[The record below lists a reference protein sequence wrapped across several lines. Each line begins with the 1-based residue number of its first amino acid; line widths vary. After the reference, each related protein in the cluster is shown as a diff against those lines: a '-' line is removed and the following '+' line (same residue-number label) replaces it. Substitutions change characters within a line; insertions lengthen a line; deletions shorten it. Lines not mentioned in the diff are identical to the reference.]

1 MFRSRV
7 LPRVGK
13 SLGLGLR
20 TTVNARRCLHRVPAL
35 PHDYSQG
42 VPNLMSR
49 SGFQIAWTENMSM
62 LLEKL
67 NALTVGSFIAAKLW
81 LMRAGGPRLH
91 LARSSTCGRGVSR
104 PARVA
109 NISLSV

>member
-1 MFRSRV
+1 MFRSRA

-67 NALTVGSFIAAKLW
+67 NALTAGSFIAAKLW
-81 LMRAGGPRLH
+81 LMRARWSTTPSCLLSNLREE
-91 LARSSTCGRGVSR
+91 RSCPV
-104 PARVA
+104 RVA
-109 NISLSV
+109 DKSLSV